1 MAIEIKELH
10 IKVNV
15 EESAKKEVVYNQKTV
30 VNQEVMTAEI
40 VQKCT
45 KKVLEILKE
54 RQERW
59 LKVS

>member
-1 MAIEIKELH
+1 MPIEIKELH

-15 EESAKKEVVYNQKTV
+15 EESASNEVVYNQNTI

-45 KKVLEILKE
+45 RKVLEILKE
-54 RQERW
+54 RQER
-59 LKVS
+59 